1 MKNRLAQKRVSGG
14 VEVRRKLLG
23 PEEARS
29 CPACGA
35 VGTLVPFRGGDLRG
49 ADLRPDDVRI
59 TDAQYGRCWPL
70 SRCRRCG
77 MVTAHPMP
85 PAELL
90 SRLYEAVED
99 PTYAAEAPF
108 RRRNFERILRFLT
121 DRLGLRPGRLLD
133 VGAALG
139 VLVEAA
145 RGAGWDAY
153 GIEPS
158 RAMAEAARRRG
169 IPVETAR
176 LETWDGPVHAF
187 DVITLLDVIEHV
199 AEPDWFLAKA
209 LRHLRPGGIV
219 CIVTP
224 DVTSV
229 AARLLGRRW
238 WHYRPG
244 HVQFFSPRSLNALIE
259 RLGGRVVARRR
270 YCWFFSLDFLLSRFH
285 GGRPVSWL
293 PERCRRWVLPVNLR
307 DSLEVYARWGHPEAS
322 VGPGGAST

>member
-1 MKNRLAQKRVSGG
+1 MKNRVPQGPAPDAVGTLPGG
-14 VEVRRKLLG
+14 PGRDG
-23 PEEARS
+23 ARP
-29 CPACGA
+29 CPACGT
-35 VGTLVPFRGGDLRG
+35 VGTLVPFRAGDLQA
-49 ADLRPDDVRI
+49 ADVRPDDFRV

-85 PAELL
+85 SAEFLG
-90 SRLYEAVED
+90 RLYEAVED

-139 VLVEAA
+139 LLVEAA
-145 RGAGWDAY
+145 REAGWEAY
-153 GIEPS
+153 GVEPS
-158 RAMAEAARRRG
+158 RPMAEAARGRG
-169 IPVETAR
+169 VPVEAVS
-176 LETWDGPVHAF
+176 LEAWDGPVHAF
-187 DVITLLDVIEHV
+187 DVITMLDVIEHV
-199 AEPDWFLAKA
+199 PEPDRFLAKA
-209 LRHLRPGGIV
+209 LRHLRPGGVI

-244 HVQFFSPRSLNALIE
+244 HVQFFSARSLGCLIE

-270 YCWFFSLDFLLSRFH
+270 YCWFFSLGFLLSRFH
-285 GGRPVSWL
+285 GGRPVPWL
-293 PERCRRWVLPVNLR
+293 PERCRRWVLRVDLR
-307 DSLEVYARWGHPEAS
+307 DSLEVYVRWDRPEATVRS
-322 VGPGGAST
+322 GGAST

>member
-1 MKNRLAQKRVSGG
+1 MRRRGRAVVEDYAGRPGG
-14 VEVRRKLLG
+14 DGGR
-23 PEEARS
+23 A

-35 VGTLVPFRGGDLRG
+35 VGSLGPFRAGDLRP

-59 TDAQYGRCWPL
+59 TDAQYGRTWSL
-70 SRCRRCG
+70 GRCRRCG
-77 MVTAHPMP
+77 LVTAHPMP

-90 SRLYEAVED
+90 GRLYEAVED

-108 RRRNFERILRFLT
+108 RRRNFERVLRFLT
-121 DRLGLRPGRLLD
+121 GRLGLRPGRLLD

-139 VLVEAA
+139 GLVEVA
-145 RGAGWDAY
+145 RELGWEAY

-169 IPVETAR
+169 VPVEAAR
-176 LETWDGPVHAF
+176 LETWDGPAQAF

-199 AEPDWFLAKA
+199 PEPDRFLAKA
-209 LRHLRPGGIV
+209 LWHLRPGGVV

-244 HVQFFSPRSLNALIE
+244 HVQFFSPRSLNVLIE
-259 RLGGRVVARRR
+259 RLGGRVIARRR
-270 YCWFFSLDFLLSRFH
+270 YCWFFSLDFLFSRLR

-307 DSLEVYARWGHPEAS
+307 DSLEVYARWDRPESSA
-322 VGPGGAST
+322 GPSGAFT